1 METWDLDILLQYMVK
16 NYSNNDTLSLPQL
29 QEKAILLRCIAT
41 TWRPRSK
48 IGTLQARDIEF
59 SYINEGSSTTQI
71 VTGMTLRIRQPKESR
86 SKVAKLG
93 MISLSHLYPVRTTF
107 EFVKKILRLRS
118 ELPADNTL
126 FLTNLAQLEKI
137 KTISSVTVANIV
149 KRNMKAAGI
158 NTNIYG
164 SHTLRSASSTK
175 AFQLGTDI
183 QKIKQHAH
191 WSLEANTAERFYLKL
206 SHQQADST
214 TINES
219 AFSSITKNNTTSGV
233 LPSSTLAFIS
243 ISLTIFFFF
252 FCN

>member
-1 METWDLDILLQYMVK
+1 MVK

-191 WSLEANTAERFYLKL
+191 WSLEANTAER
-206 SHQQADST
+206 
-214 TINES
+214 TIPHLES
-219 AFSSITKNNTTSGV
+219 
-233 LPSSTLAFIS
+233 
-243 ISLTIFFFF
+243 SLRQL
-252 FCN
+252 